1 MGGSSAG
8 HCCYQSYHM
17 VDHLM
22 VTTVTSLGR
31 SGLSDWMIQRI
42 SAWVMTSYL
51 VFIIGYFIANPDLD
65 YAQWA
70 ELNSCLPMR
79 MFSLITILSIAAHA
93 WIGMWCVLTDYITV
107 RLIGPKATA
116 IRIFLQ
122 LGMIA
127 ITLLYV
133 IWAIDILWGI

>member
-1 MGGSSAG
+1 
-8 HCCYQSYHM
+8 
-17 VDHLM
+17 M

-31 SGLSDWMIQRI
+31 SGLSDWLIARV
-42 SAWVMTSYL
+42 SAYVMSAYL
-51 VFIIGYFIANPDLD
+51 IFIVGYLMLTPGLN
-65 YAQWA
+65 YADWA
-70 ELNSCLPMR
+70 ALNSSLPMR
-79 MFSLITILSIAAHA
+79 MFSLLTILSIAAHA
-93 WIGMWCVLTDYITV
+93 WIGMWCVLTDYVTV

-116 IRIFLQ
+116 LRIIFQ

>member
-1 MGGSSAG
+1 
-8 HCCYQSYHM
+8 
-17 VDHLM
+17 M
-22 VTTVTSLGR
+22 VTNVTSLGR
-31 SGLSDWMIQRI
+31 SGLSDWLIARV
-42 SAWVMTSYL
+42 SAYVMTAYLIFIVGYLMLTPELSYT
-51 VFIIGYFIANPDLD
+51 
-65 YAQWA
+65 QWA
-70 ELNSCLPMR
+70 ALNSSLPMR
-79 MFSLITILSIAAHA
+79 MFSLLTILSIAAHA

-116 IRIFLQ
+116 LRIIFQ

>member
-1 MGGSSAG
+1 
-8 HCCYQSYHM
+8 
-17 VDHLM
+17 M
-22 VTTVTSLGR
+22 VTNITSLGR
-31 SGLSDWMIQRI
+31 SGLSDWLIARV
-42 SAWVMTSYL
+42 SAYVMTAYL
-51 VFIIGYFIANPDLD
+51 IFIVGYLMLTPDLN
-65 YAQWA
+65 YTQWA
-70 ELNSCLPMR
+70 ALNSSLPMR
-79 MFSLITILSIAAHA
+79 MFSLLTILSVAAHA

-116 IRIFLQ
+116 LRIIFQ

>member
-1 MGGSSAG
+1 
-8 HCCYQSYHM
+8 
-17 VDHLM
+17 M

-51 VFIIGYFIANPDLD
+51 VFIIGYFFANPNLD

-70 ELNSCLPMR
+70 ELNNSLPMR

-93 WIGMWCVLTDYITV
+93 WIGIWCVLTDYITV
-107 RLIGPKATA
+107 RLIGLKATA
-116 IRIFLQ
+116 IRISFQ
-122 LGMIA
+122 LAMIA
-127 ITLLYV
+127 VTLLYV
-133 IWAIDILWGI
+133 VWAIDILWGI

>member
-1 MGGSSAG
+1 
-8 HCCYQSYHM
+8 
-17 VDHLM
+17 M

-31 SGLSDWMIQRI
+31 SGLSDWLIARV
-42 SAWVMTSYL
+42 SAYVMSAYL
-51 VFIIGYFIANPDLD
+51 IFIVGYLMLTP
-65 YAQWA
+65 
-70 ELNSCLPMR
+70 ELNYAGWAALNSSLPMR
-79 MFSLITILSIAAHA
+79 MFSLLTILSIAAHA
-93 WIGMWCVLTDYITV
+93 WIGMWCVLTDYVTV

-116 IRIFLQ
+116 LRIIFQ